1 VTLPGRP
8 SRFSP
13 RGVIASVDRDTE
25 LALVKGLRDGDPAA
39 FDAVYEA
46 YRARV
51 FGFLVR
57 LSRSRTVAED
67 LLDET
72 WLRLVSKAACL
83 RPDTQLRPWLFAVAR
98 NLYWTYR
105 RSAVLEETLD
115 PGVLALWPSHEAW
128 SSPFEVAAHDEL
140 QRRLE
145 RALARLSP
153 RHREVLLLV
162 GVEGLRPSEAA
173 IVCGLTPEALRQ
185 LLARARAALAR
196 AIDLSRDGAPKRS
209 CGR

>member
-1 VTLPGRP
+1 M
-8 SRFSP
+8 
-13 RGVIASVDRDTE
+13 ASMDRDTE
-25 LALVKGLRDGDPAA
+25 LSLVEGLRNGDPGA

-72 WLRLVSKAACL
+72 WLRLVSAAARL
-83 RPDTQLRPWLFAVAR
+83 RADTRLLPWLFTVAR

-105 RSAVLEETLD
+105 RSSALEETVD
-115 PGVLALWPSHEAW
+115 PCTLALWPSRDGQA
-128 SSPFEVAAHDEL
+128 SPFDVAAHHEL

-145 RALARLSP
+145 RALAQLSP

-162 GVEGLRPSEAA
+162 GGEGLTPSEAA
-173 IVCGLTPEALRQ
+173 IVCDLTPEALRQ

-196 AIDLSRDGAPKRS
+196 AMDVSAGGARR
-209 CGR
+209 GGTEHDAG

>member
-1 VTLPGRP
+1 MAVME
-8 SRFSP
+8 
-13 RGVIASVDRDTE
+13 RDTE
-25 LALVKGLRDGDPAA
+25 LSLVAGLRRGEPGA

-72 WLRLVSKAACL
+72 WLRLVRSAPRLHA
-83 RPDTQLRPWLFAVAR
+83 DTRLLPWLFTVAR

-105 RSAVLEETLD
+105 RTSALEETQD
-115 PGVLALWPSHEAW
+115 PHTLALWPCRDGW
-128 SSPFEVAAHDEL
+128 PSPFDVAAGHEL

-162 GVEGLRPSEAA
+162 GVEGLTPGEAA
-173 IVCGLTPEALRQ
+173 VVCGLTPEALRQ
-185 LLARARAALAR
+185 LLARARAALAQALDPAR
-196 AIDLSRDGAPKRS
+196 PRTSKRS
-209 CGR
+209 GTP

>member
-1 VTLPGRP
+1 MVP
-8 SRFSP
+8 
-13 RGVIASVDRDTE
+13 VDRDTE
-25 LALVKGLRDGDPAA
+25 LSLVAGLRSGEPGA

-57 LSRSRTVAED
+57 LSQSRTVAED
-67 LLDET
+67 LLAET
-72 WLRLVSKAACL
+72 WLRLVSNAARL
-83 RPDTQLRPWLFAVAR
+83 HADTRLLPWLFTVAR
-98 NLYWTYR
+98 NLYFSYR
-105 RSAVLEETLD
+105 RSSALEDTTD
-115 PGVLALWPSHEAW
+115 PLALSLWPLPDGG
-128 SSPFEVAAHDEL
+128 SSPVEVAAGHEL

-162 GVEGLRPSEAA
+162 GVEGLTPSEAA

-185 LLARARAALAR
+185 LLARARAALAQ
-196 AIDLSRDGAPKRS
+196 AMDLSRNCTPKRS
-209 CGR
+209 GAR

>member
-1 VTLPGRP
+1 MALM
-8 SRFSP
+8 
-13 RGVIASVDRDTE
+13 DRDTE
-25 LALVKGLRDGDPAA
+25 LSLVEGLRRGDSKA

-46 YRARV
+46 YRSRV

-72 WLRLVSKAACL
+72 WLRLVSHAARL
-83 RPDTQLRPWLFAVAR
+83 RPDTRLLPWLFTVAR

-105 RSAVLEETLD
+105 RTAALEEALD
-115 PGVLALWPSHEAW
+115 ERALELWPSRDGR
-128 SSPFEVAAHDEL
+128 SSPFEVAAEREL

-145 RALARLSP
+145 RALAGISP

-162 GVEGLRPSEAA
+162 GVEGLTPSEAA
-173 IVCGLTPEALRQ
+173 IVCDLTPEALRQ
-185 LLARARAALAR
+185 LLARARSALAN
-196 AIDLSRDGAPKRS
+196 ALDLSRDRTPRRRS
-209 CGR
+209 RP

>member
-1 VTLPGRP
+1 M
-8 SRFSP
+8 
-13 RGVIASVDRDTE
+13 DRDTE
-25 LALVKGLRDGDPAA
+25 LSLVKGLRDGDPAA

-67 LLDET
+67 LLDEA

-83 RPDTQLRPWLFAVAR
+83 RPDTHLLPWLFTVAR

-105 RSAVLEETLD
+105 RSCLLEETID
-115 PGVLALWPSHEAW
+115 PSALALWPSPDSW

-140 QRRLE
+140 QGRLE
-145 RALARLSP
+145 RALAQLSP

-173 IVCGLTPEALRQ
+173 AVCGLTPEALRQ
-185 LLARARAALAR
+185 LLARARAALAQ
-196 AIDLSRDGAPKRS
+196 ALDLRRDGAVKRS
-209 CGR
+209 GGT

>member
-1 VTLPGRP
+1 MTVM
-8 SRFSP
+8 
-13 RGVIASVDRDTE
+13 DRDTE
-25 LALVKGLRDGDPAA
+25 LSLVEGLRSGDPGA

-72 WLRLVSKAACL
+72 WLRLVSNARSL
-83 RPDTQLRPWLFAVAR
+83 RADTSLLPWLFTVAR
-98 NLYWTYR
+98 NLYLTYR
-105 RSAVLEETLD
+105 RSGLLEEAWD
-115 PGVLALWPSHEAW
+115 PAALALWPSPEAS
-128 SSPFEVAAHDEL
+128 SSPFEAAAHDEL

-145 RALARLSP
+145 RALAHLSS

-162 GVEGLRPSEAA
+162 GLEGLTPSEAA
-173 IVCGLTPEALRQ
+173 SVCDVTPEALRQ
-185 LLARARAALAR
+185 RLARARAALAQVLDLPR
-196 AIDLSRDGAPKRS
+196 AGARKRS
-209 CGR
+209 DPL

>member
-1 VTLPGRP
+1 MALM
-8 SRFSP
+8 
-13 RGVIASVDRDTE
+13 DRDIE
-25 LALVKGLRDGDPAA
+25 LSLVEGLRRGDSKA

-46 YRARV
+46 YRSRV

-72 WLRLVSKAACL
+72 WLRLVSHAARL
-83 RPDTQLRPWLFAVAR
+83 RPDTRLLPWLFTVAR

-105 RSAVLEETLD
+105 RTAALEETLD
-115 PGVLALWPSHEAW
+115 AGALALCPCRDTW
-128 SSPFEVAAHDEL
+128 SSPFEVAVEHEL

-145 RALARLSP
+145 RALAGVSP

-162 GVEGLRPSEAA
+162 GVEGLTPSEAA
-173 IVCGLTPEALRQ
+173 IVCDLTPEALRQ
-185 LLARARAALAR
+185 LLARARSALAN
-196 AIDLSRDGAPKRS
+196 ALDLSRDRTSRRS
-209 CGR
+209 SRR

>member
-1 VTLPGRP
+1 MAV
-8 SRFSP
+8 
-13 RGVIASVDRDTE
+13 VDRDTE
-25 LALVKGLRDGDPAA
+25 LSLVAGLRRGEPGA
-39 FDAVYEA
+39 FDVVYEA

-72 WLRLVSKAACL
+72 WLRLVSNAARL
-83 RPDTQLRPWLFAVAR
+83 HADTRLLPWLFTVAR

-105 RSAVLEETLD
+105 RSSVLEETMD
-115 PGVLALWPSHEAW
+115 PRALELWPCRDGW
-128 SSPFEVAAHDEL
+128 PSPFDVAAQHEL

-145 RALARLSP
+145 RGLARLSP

-162 GVEGLRPSEAA
+162 GVEGLTPSEAA

-185 LLARARAALAR
+185 LLARARAALAL
-196 AIDLSRDGAPKRS
+196 AIDLPRDRTPKRS
-209 CGR
+209 GAR

>member
-1 VTLPGRP
+1 M
-8 SRFSP
+8 
-13 RGVIASVDRDTE
+13 ASMDRETE
-25 LALVKGLRDGDPAA
+25 LSLVEGLRNGDPGA
-39 FDAVYEA
+39 FDAAYEA

-72 WLRLVSKAACL
+72 WLRLVSAAARL
-83 RPDTQLRPWLFAVAR
+83 RADTRLLPWLFTVAR

-105 RSAVLEETLD
+105 RSSALEETLD
-115 PGVLALWPSHEAW
+115 PCTLALWPSLDGRAW
-128 SSPFEVAAHDEL
+128 PFEVAAHHEL
-140 QRRLE
+140 QRRLD

-162 GVEGLRPSEAA
+162 GVEGLTPSEAA

-185 LLARARAALAR
+185 LLTRARAAPAR
-196 AIDLSRDGAPKRS
+196 AIDPSRHGPRR
-209 CGR
+209 GGTEHETG